1 MSENQK
7 RLHVQHYYSTNK
19 NSVPEVNVEGVDNEN
34 ALIDGEI
41 AINHADEKL
50 FIKKNGATDS
60 NDVVTFSSDEKLD
73 EKYAPKK
80 DYVVNGTNENG
91 IHVEMGDIMT
101 LRPVIHM
108 GEFEYNT
115 NGGYDSANGIGILVE
130 EDIESSGLIVESGY
144 VKLIGESESC
154 SSSTGGGS
162 VELSSETV
170 KLTTW
175 NDPCEGDTFLNTLM
189 FNKDGLNVEIDDLDG
204 GVKNFSV
211 NKDGLIF
218 DGSRVVT
225 EQILGEHEE
234 LVKVDENGIANK
246 SELTIGSFEIKN
258 DKPYNYTLEGHYEPW
273 DWGRYTDEYAT
284 DCTFVAE
291 YNHEGAK
298 LYSDGFEEDYWAYEF
313 VVTEAKI
320 YVSYENEGVEDFK
333 WISFNELVGNVL
345 PIPVNLLDKLVFTDG
360 VADVEEYIHIR
371 VDAENDNIY
380 DAKIIETA
388 PFLLKSTSKALLNGS
403 PVITVETL
411 AKSDI
416 VSNLNKKINEE
427 ANRAT
432 NAEEALTTDLNNEI
446 TRAKNVEA
454 GLINRIESIENNS
467 NPQSPI
473 EVDSTL
479 STTSVNPVQ
488 NKVITNKIN
497 ELVEKNEE
505 IDSNFAE
512 LNEKIDSSK
521 LILTT
526 WSNLNSLKNENKL
539 IPGTKYR
546 ITDYVATSITE
557 NTTCKTSCKF
567 DIIVSAISENEL
579 DEVATTIS
587 KDGANEEIYKIWYS
601 LTNDSERFAWAD
613 TTNGK
618 GVIYRMIDKYNNDVP
633 YDFRNILFRGRN
645 VRIYTNGSLGTISIN
660 EGEYYNTLCSITSNS
675 VEEGSVLGLFKNIK
689 IDASLN
695 DEGKQ
700 ILNNNIIFT
709 YSKKI
714 ISNIILNKGCYNN
727 MLTNCKNVHFM
738 QNCYNNY
745 ISAYGSYYSNEIV
758 LGIGCHNNFFN
769 GNAEKITMGSGCSH
783 NLFGYSCG
791 NMTMENNVVGNIL
804 GATDT
809 YREKP
814 TFGGTSFYDIL
825 LVEKEIEGSD
835 IIDLMDTLNIDI
847 IAGSSVKYCNFKHQ
861 SRCNIIGNGAQLI
874 TLGMRSHHNIIG
886 EYSTRIQI
894 GDVAYNNILFT
905 NGYTKTINENG
916 ETKWVSPSS
925 IISDT
930 TLDPKV
936 MYCQIGAK
944 DIDGVSSSNLRIG
957 KNSYKV
963 LIPSGSENVTVG
975 SDVWYV
981 KSDKPLKNVEI
992 KDSNAEINFISNN
1005 DKIENVTLECS
1016 VYENKLSDEPSYVDI
1031 SVTSNNTHILSKNN
1045 SLSCGINTKINGD
1058 YAFAFGNSVSNGN
1071 YSFSSGLGTAYG
1083 KGSVSLGGFYSRNY
1097 QTIVI
1102 NNVSYELSS
1111 DKKYTIATCEYT
1123 HKGETNHVNKYPCVG
1138 NGLNGCIGY
1147 ITEITEKATSK
1158 DGSGVFKFYIPTTD
1172 LTNNKPTNDKF
1183 VITNGTH
1190 YVSNCSIGDASTTF
1204 GILNTAKGLASS
1216 TFGLGLQANNAYEFA
1231 CGKYNLSSSDT
1242 VFSVGYGN
1250 DNKNRKNIFEV
1261 KTNGDIYF
1269 DCLDNKTLKKYIDD
1283 NLLTYITEDDDNS
1296 IVKVSGDLTVDGDIN
1311 TLSDMNVQQ
1320 NLNVQMDSTVNGKLT
1335 VDGVVTASAFYES
1348 SDERLK
1354 TFGDDIDV
1362 DLDKLAELRKSFFT
1376 FNSKPE
1382 KIELGVS
1389 AQEIQ
1394 KLYPEIV
1401 NENEDGFLSVDY
1413 SKLSVIAL
1421 KAIDK
1426 LNDKNKELEER
1437 LARIEKA
1444 LNLQ

>member
-19 NSVPEVNVEGVDNEN
+19 NSVPEVKVEGVENEN

-91 IHVEMGDIMT
+91 IHVEMGDTMT

-115 NGGYDSANGIGILVE
+115 NGGYDSANGVGILVE

-162 VELSSETV
+162 VELFSETV

-175 NDPCEGDTFLNTLM
+175 NDPCEGDTFLNTLR

-204 GVKNFSV
+204 GFKNFYL
-211 NKDGLIF
+211 NKDGLTF
-218 DGSRVVT
+218 DDSRVVT
-225 EQILGEHEE
+225 EQILGEHDE
-234 LVKVDENGIANK
+234 LVRVDENGIVNK
-246 SELTIGSFEIKN
+246 DEITIGTFEIKN
-258 DKPYNYTLEGHYEPW
+258 DKLYRYTLEGLYEDGDEKGVVIEASYDGEPAQLVAVYPYDNSGGDET
-273 DWGRYTDEYAT
+273 DWCYKFIVTSEHDYTIPNYLYIPSALIDGDYKSEYYSLLNFT
-284 DCTFVAE
+284 EDISETFSI
-291 YNHEGAK
+291 YTSH
-298 LYSDGFEEDYWAYEF
+298 DGE
-313 VVTEAKI
+313 I
-320 YVSYENEGVEDFK
+320 
-333 WISFNELVGNVL
+333 
-345 PIPVNLLDKLVFTDG
+345 LLS
-360 VADVEEYIHIR
+360 
-371 VDAENDNIY
+371 N
-380 DAKIIETA
+380 AKIIRSV
-388 PFLLKSTSKALLNGS
+388 PFSLKHTSKALLNGV
-403 PVITVETL
+403 PVATVDML
-411 AKSDI
+411 S
-416 VSNLNKKINEE
+416 
-427 ANRAT
+427 
-432 NAEEALTTDLNNEI
+432 
-446 TRAKNVEA
+446 A
-454 GLINRIESIENNS
+454 GVT
-467 NPQSPI
+467 
-473 EVDSTL
+473 VDSSL

-497 ELVEKNEE
+497 ELVKKNEDIE
-505 IDSNFAE
+505 SNFAE
-512 LNEKIDSSK
+512 LNEKVDLSK
-521 LILTT
+521 LTLTT
-526 WSNLNSLKNENKL
+526 WSDLNSLKNANKL
-539 IPGTKYR
+539 IPDTKYR

-557 NTTCKTSCKF
+557 NTSCNTSCKF
-567 DIIVSAISENEL
+567 DIIVTAISENEL

-660 EGEYYNTLCSITSNS
+660 EGEHYNTLCSITSNS

-689 IDASLN
+689 IEASLN

-700 ILNNNIIFT
+700 ILNNNILFT

-727 MLTNCKNVHFM
+727 MLTNCENVHFM

-791 NMTMENNVVGNIL
+791 NITMENKVVGNIL

-835 IIDLMDTLNIDI
+835 VIDLMDTLNIDI

-1083 KGSVSLGGFYSRNY
+1083 KGSVSFGGFYSTNY

-1123 HKGETNHVNKYPCVG
+1123 HKGNNGNVNKYPCVG

-1158 DGSGVFKFYIPTTD
+1158 DGNGVFKFYIPTTD

-1204 GILNTAKGLASS
+1204 GVINTAKGLASS

-1231 CGKYNLSSSDT
+1231 CGKYNKSTSNTL
-1242 VFSVGYGN
+1242 FSVGYGPS
-1250 DNKNRKNIFEV
+1250 DTDRKNAFEV
-1261 KTNGDIYF
+1261 STKGDLTASGDIYF
-1269 DCLDNKTLKKYIDD
+1269 KGNNTPLSSIIENIAPKF
-1283 NLLTYITEDDDNS
+1283 NYITESVEDQE
-1296 IVKVSGDLTVDGDIN
+1296 VDISVY
-1311 TLSDMNVQQ
+1311 TKIHA
-1320 NLNVQMDSTVNGKLT
+1320 NLDVFGT
-1335 VDGVVTASAFYES
+1335 VTANAFYEW

-1382 KIELGVS
+1382 KMELGVS

-1426 LNDKNKELEER
+1426 LNNKNKELEER